1 MTALTKTLL
10 ALAVVLLVAGLL
22 ISAGVIKVGGVAAW
36 YVALPAGAI
45 FLGLF
50 LIVRMFGK
58 ETAGF
63 DAERQAYLEKL
74 RNTGASTAPTAPPSV
89 PVPAVPAASSSTSTG
104 DELSRA
110 DK

>member
-63 DAERQAYLEKL
+63 DAEHQAHLEKI
-74 RNTGASTAPTAPPSV
+74 RSAGASTAPSAPTSLPA
-89 PVPAVPAASSSTSTG
+89 PAVSAANSGAPTG
-104 DELSRA
+104 NELSKA
-110 DK
+110 AK